1 MFGFRSK
8 QKQSDLEVHLR
19 SMPVFG
25 SFMQDNPPRYPCCHP
40 MQAMTPSKIARLLV
54 NLWGS
59 GDANESTVKG
69 AHMQKFRLLLVSAV
83 SFCLLAVPA
92 SAGQLA
98 TWKFD
103 PARNR
108 LDFKTDA
115 GVQPKAV
122 LLFNPT
128 RLVIDLPGIS
138 FPKSTITQKLTG
150 NFRSLR
156 VGQFDGGTARLVLE
170 LQPGY
175 TLNPK
180 QVKFTGENPIDW
192 YVNIPVPERGS
203 TTLPTLSPKPTTS
216 PR

>member
-1 MFGFRSK
+1 
-8 QKQSDLEVHLR
+8 
-19 SMPVFG
+19 
-25 SFMQDNPPRYPCCHP
+25 
-40 MQAMTPSKIARLLV
+40 MQAMTPSKIARLLAT
-54 NLWGS
+54 LRGRGCCGS
-59 GDANESTVKG
+59 IQLDSTQFDSAQWESLTTSRSLQAARYEHANDSTVKG
-69 AHMQKFRLLLVSAV
+69 AYMQKFRLLLLSAV
-83 SFCLLAVPA
+83 SICLLAVPA

-98 TWKFD
+98 SWKFD
-103 PARNR
+103 AGRNR

-180 QVKFTGENPIDW
+180 QVRFTGENPIDW
-192 YVNIPVPERGS
+192 YVSIPVPERGS

-216 PR
+216 PK